1 MQDLN
6 SIPLFDRIQ
15 INTSEDFDNLI
26 DTLTSEQADYIIKI
40 ALEKAFNSGIYSLS
54 ESEILSKSLRLK
66 NKNTETIS
74 DNDTEWDK

>member
-26 DTLTSEQADYIIKI
+26 DSLTSEQADYIIKI

-54 ESEILSKSLRLK
+54 ESESTLPVVIEHL
-66 NKNTETIS
+66 
-74 DNDTEWDK
+74 

>member
-26 DTLTSEQADYIIKI
+26 DTLTFEQADYIIKI

-66 NKNTETIS
+66 NKKTETIS
-74 DNDTEWDK
+74 DNDTE

>member
-6 SIPLFDRIQ
+6 SLPLFDRIQ
-15 INTSEDFDNLI
+15 IQNSEDFDNLI
-26 DTLTSEQADYIIKI
+26 HTLTYEQADYIIKI
-40 ALEKAFNSGIYSLS
+40 ALEKAFNSGIFSLT

-74 DNDTEWDK
+74 ENDTE

>member
-6 SIPLFDRIQ
+6 SIPLFDRLQ

-66 NKNTETIS
+66 NKNTETTS
-74 DNDTEWDK
+74 DNDTE

>member
-74 DNDTEWDK
+74 DNDTE

>member
-6 SIPLFDRIQ
+6 SLPLFDRIQ
-15 INTSEDFDNLI
+15 IQNSEDFDNLI
-26 DTLTSEQADYIIKI
+26 DTLTKEQGDYIIKI
-40 ALEKAFNSGIYSLS
+40 ALEKAFNSGIYSLT

-74 DNDTEWDK
+74 ENDTK

>member
-26 DTLTSEQADYIIKI
+26 DTLTCEQADYIIKI

-74 DNDTEWDK
+74 DNDTE

>member
-6 SIPLFDRIQ
+6 SIPLFDRLQ

-74 DNDTEWDK
+74 DNDTE

>member
-74 DNDTEWDK
+74 ANDTE

>member
-6 SIPLFDRIQ
+6 SFPLFDRIQ
-15 INTSEDFDNLI
+15 IQNSEDFDNLI
-26 DTLTSEQADYIIKI
+26 DTLTKEQGDYIIKI

-74 DNDTEWDK
+74 ENDTE

>member
-6 SIPLFDRIQ
+6 SLPLFYRIQ
-15 INTSEDFDNLI
+15 IQNSEDFDNLI
-26 DTLTSEQADYIIKI
+26 DTLTYEQADYIIKI
-40 ALEKAFNSGIYSLS
+40 ALEKAFNSGIFSLT

-74 DNDTEWDK
+74 ENDTE

>member
-6 SIPLFDRIQ
+6 SLPLFDRIQ
-15 INTSEDFDNLI
+15 IQNSEDFDNLI
-26 DTLTSEQADYIIKI
+26 DTLTYEQADYIIKI

-66 NKNTETIS
+66 NKNIETIS
-74 DNDTEWDK
+74 ENDTK

>member
-66 NKNTETIS
+66 NKNTQTIS
-74 DNDTEWDK
+74 DNDTE

>member
-54 ESEILSKSLRLK
+54 ESEKLSKSLRLK

-74 DNDTEWDK
+74 DNDTE

>member
-6 SIPLFDRIQ
+6 SLPLFDRIQ
-15 INTSEDFDNLI
+15 IQNSEDFDNLI
-26 DTLTSEQADYIIKI
+26 DTLTKEQGDYIIKI
-40 ALEKAFNSGIYSLS
+40 ALEKAFNSGIYSLT

-74 DNDTEWDK
+74 ENDTKGDK

>member
-6 SIPLFDRIQ
+6 SIPLFDRLQ

-74 DNDTEWDK
+74 ANDTE

>member
-6 SIPLFDRIQ
+6 SLPLFDRIQ
-15 INTSEDFDNLI
+15 IRNSEDFDNLI
-26 DTLTSEQADYIIKI
+26 DTLTKEQGDYIIKI
-40 ALEKAFNSGIYSLS
+40 ALEKAFNSGIYSLT

-74 DNDTEWDK
+74 ENDTE

>member
-6 SIPLFDRIQ
+6 SLPLFDRIQ
-15 INTSEDFDNLI
+15 IQNSEDFDNLI
-26 DTLTSEQADYIIKI
+26 DTLTYEQADYIIKI
-40 ALEKAFNSGIYSLS
+40 ALEKAFNSGIFSLT

-74 DNDTEWDK
+74 ENDTE

>member
-6 SIPLFDRIQ
+6 SLPLFDRIQ
-15 INTSEDFDNLI
+15 IQNSEDFDNLI
-26 DTLTSEQADYIIKI
+26 DTLTYEQADYIIKI
-40 ALEKAFNSGIYSLS
+40 ALEKAFNSGIYSLT

-74 DNDTEWDK
+74 ENDTE

>member
-6 SIPLFDRIQ
+6 SLPLFDRIQ
-15 INTSEDFDNLI
+15 IQNSEDFDNLI
-26 DTLTSEQADYIIKI
+26 DTLTKEQGDYIIKI
-40 ALEKAFNSGIYSLS
+40 ALEKAFNSCIFSLT

-74 DNDTEWDK
+74 ENDTE

>member
-26 DTLTSEQADYIIKI
+26 DTLTYEQADYIIKI

-74 DNDTEWDK
+74 DNDTE